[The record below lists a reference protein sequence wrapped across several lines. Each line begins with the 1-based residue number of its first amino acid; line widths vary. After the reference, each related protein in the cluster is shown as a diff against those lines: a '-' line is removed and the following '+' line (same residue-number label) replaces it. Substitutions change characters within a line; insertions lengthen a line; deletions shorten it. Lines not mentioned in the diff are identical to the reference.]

1 MHTQCPHC
9 ETIFRVTA
17 AHLNIAQGHVRC
29 SHCRLI
35 FNANNHLLKQL
46 PETGASKPSIESP
59 SEQQSDQPSEPSFH
73 IVHEPAFDDG
83 PIIEFEDEDIPELL
97 QEDIYQRP
105 RGRPW
110 KSFLFRGLLAI
121 LLAATL
127 LAQGVWYFQ
136 PDKVLQH
143 PEIRPWLEQF
153 CYIFLCTLPITRN
166 YDQFEMLDHV
176 VQGHPD
182 IDDALKFEA
191 TFINN
196 ANFPQPYPDLQLTFE
211 DYNGN
216 PIAQRR
222 FKPTEYL
229 PQPIHQNQQM
239 RPKGSVHIKLILI
252 NMSQI
257 LQGNKMAEG
266 YRFKFL

>member
-29 SHCRLI
+29 SHCRHI

-46 PETGASKPSIESP
+46 PESGSSEQNTESP
-59 SEQQSDQPSEPSFH
+59 SELPTSLPSEPS
-73 IVHEPAFDDG
+73 IRIDDESPFDAA
-83 PIIEFEDEDIPELL
+83 IEFEDEDIPELL
-97 QEDIYQRP
+97 QEDIYEQP
-105 RGRPW
+105 RGSPW
-110 KSFLFRGLLAI
+110 KTFLFRGLLVI

-127 LAQGVWYFQ
+127 TAQGIWYFQ
-136 PDKVLQH
+136 RDKVLQH
-143 PEIRPWLEQF
+143 PEIRPQLELF
-153 CYIFLCTLPITRN
+153 CYIFLCNLPITRN
-166 YDQFEMLDHV
+166 SDQFEMLDHV
-176 VQGHPD
+176 VQVHSD
-182 IDDALKFEA
+182 INDALKFEA

-196 ANFPQPYPDLQLTFE
+196 GNFPQPYPDLQLTFE
-211 DYNGN
+211 DLNGN

-229 PQPIHQNQQM
+229 QQPIHQNQQM

-252 NMSQI
+252 NMSHI
-257 LQGNKMAEG
+257 LEGLDVAEG
-266 YRFKFL
+266 YRFKFF